1 METAIKEQ
9 IIELVRAM
17 PEDVTIDDVLE
28 ELFFKLQ
35 VDEGIAKLDRGEGI
49 SHTEVE
55 RRLSKWLSR

>member
-35 VDEGIAKLDRGEGI
+35 VDEGMAELNRGEGI
-49 SHTEVE
+49 PHEEVE